1 MIPVVPALLLVVPL
15 VATLAAVIAP
25 SRRLLEGIT
34 VAAATLVLALVLDLW
49 ITDAANTL
57 PLTGT
62 YLYVDSL
69 SAILLG
75 VLALVAFTAAL
86 YSIGHFRDLLP
97 EARIHTPSLA
107 STAASTRPLGFW
119 RGLVM
124 GGTDGVRLRRYHVLF
139 NLFVFTMIAVVLM
152 NNLAFMWL
160 AIEGSTLASA
170 FLVSFEETH
179 EAIEASW
186 KYVIIV
192 SIGLVIALLGT
203 LFLYTAAT
211 TAGVAPAAALD
222 WTTLVAT
229 ADSMNPQIVQV
240 AFVFAL
246 IGFGTKA
253 GLAPMH
259 TWLPDAHSEA
269 PAPISA
275 LFSAALLPT
284 AIYAILR
291 YTILAERSG
300 AGGFAHAWLLGVGL
314 FSVFVATVFLLRQAN
329 YKRAFAYSSVENMGV
344 VVVGVGFG
352 GVLGVTG
359 ALLLL
364 LAHAAAKSLLFFTSG
379 NLYAGYHTKNPREIT
394 GVLSTFPV
402 TGGSLLVGAFAI
414 TGAPL
419 FGVFVSEFHVFQAG
433 FATAPWLAAALAVLL
448 LGVFLALVWYAT
460 SMSFGPPVP
469 SETSRLSPWTYAP
482 LALLAVL
489 IVGLG
494 FVVPDPLATLL
505 AHAAA
510 LFNGG
515 ASA

>member
-1 MIPVVPALLLVVPL
+1 MSIPLLLLVIPL
-15 VATLAAVIAP
+15 LASVLALVVP
-25 SRRLLEGIT
+25 SRRLLEGVT
-34 VAAATLVLALVLDLW
+34 VGATGLSLALVMVMW
-49 ITDAANTL
+49 TTEAPHTFPIV
-57 PLTGT
+57 GK

-69 SAILLG
+69 SALLAG
-75 VLALVAFTAAL
+75 IIALVSFTAAL
-86 YSIGHFRDLLP
+86 YSVGHFRDLFPSASLT
-97 EARIHTPSLA
+97 TPTWSSAKQA
-107 STAASTRPLGFW
+107 STQPFGFW
-119 RGLVM
+119 RGLVI
-124 GGTDGVRLRRYHVLF
+124 GGVDGARIRRYHVLF
-139 NLFVFTMIAVVLM
+139 NLFVFTMLAVVLV

-179 EAIEASW
+179 EAIEAAW

-192 SIGLVIALLGT
+192 SVGLVIALLGT

-211 TAGVAPAAALD
+211 EGGVDPSVALD
-222 WTTLVAT
+222 WTALSRSAT
-229 ADSMNPQIVQV
+229 SMNPQVVEV

-275 LFSAALLPT
+275 MFSAALLPT

-291 YTILAERSG
+291 YTVLAERSG

-314 FSVFVATVFLLRQAN
+314 LSVLVAMVFLLRQSN

-344 VVVGVGFG
+344 VVVGIGFG
-352 GVLGVTG
+352 GLFGVTG

-364 LAHAAAKSLLFFTSG
+364 VTHAIAKSLLFFTSG
-379 NLYAGYHTKNPREIT
+379 NLYAGYHTKNPFEIK
-394 GVLSTFPV
+394 GVLSTSPM

-414 TGAPL
+414 TGTPL

-433 FATAPWLAAALAVLL
+433 FATAPVLAAVLVLLL

-460 SMSFGPPVP
+460 LISFGTP
-469 SETSRLSPWTYAP
+469 SPEERPQLSTWTYVP
-482 LALLAVL
+482 LALLVVL
-489 IVGLG
+489 IVILG
-494 FVVPDPLATLL
+494 FIVPSPLSTLL

-510 LFNGG
+510 LFSGG
-515 ASA
+515 SNV